1 MAKTI
6 AVIGTLDTRGEEI
19 KYVKELIER
28 KGHKAVV
35 IDVGSLREPPWRP
48 DISHEEVA
56 KAAGATMKEVIAL
69 DEGKAVQ
76 VMAKGAS
83 IIGKEE
89 YSAGRLDG
97 VIALGASMGAW
108 LGLEVMRAL
117 PMEVPKLMV
126 TSEAFTGYVTSEMVS
141 GGQTLT
147 DCVAG
152 LWGLNTISRVMLERA
167 VGSITGMVE
176 ASRRIA
182 PEKPLIGITSM
193 GVAAFDYLS
202 SIRPLLEGRGYE
214 VVVFDA
220 NGAGSRDL
228 ERLIDEGLIAVALD
242 LCLYELIQYLCSG
255 PWGADP
261 NKLQAAGRKGIPQ
274 IVAPGGIDFFSWA
287 GSVETVP
294 PRLRTR
300 PLHAHNPK
308 VTVVMTSTQEKA
320 RLGRVVAQKLNRAAG
335 PTAVVIPLRGFSEFA
350 KPGRPFHNPEGDKA
364 FIEGLKRHLK
374 PRVRVLEVD
383 AFISDLQFAEAV
395 IGVLDD
401 MMRTKGGQV

>member
-35 IDVGSLREPPWRP
+35 IDVGSLREPPFRP

-56 KAAGATMKEVIAL
+56 KAAGTTMKEVIAL

-83 IIGKEE
+83 IIAKDEC
-89 YSAGRLDG
+89 SAGRLDG
-97 VIALGASMGAW
+97 VIAFGATMGAW
-108 LGLEVMRAL
+108 LGLEVMRTL
-117 PMEVPKLMV
+117 PLEVPKLMV
-126 TSEAFTGYVTSEMVS
+126 TTEAFTGYITPEMVS

-167 VGSITGMVE
+167 VGSITGMAE
-176 ASRRIA
+176 ASRKIA

-193 GVAAFDYLS
+193 GASAFDYLS
-202 SIRPLLEGRGYE
+202 PIRPLLEQRGYE
-214 VVVFDA
+214 LAVFDA
-220 NGAGSRDL
+220 NGAGSGDL
-228 ERLIDEGLIAVALD
+228 ERLIDEGLIAAALD
-242 LCLYELIQYLCSG
+242 LCLYELIQHLCG
-255 PWGADP
+255 GAWGAAP
-261 NKLQAAGRKGIPQ
+261 NKLEAAGRKGIPQ
-274 IVAPGGIDFFSWA
+274 IVAPGGIDFFSWT
-287 GSVETVP
+287 GPLETVP

-308 VTVVMTSTQEKA
+308 VTVVMASTEEKA
-320 RLGRVVAQKLNRAAG
+320 KLGRVVAQKLNRATG

-350 KPGRPFHNPEGDKA
+350 KQGRPFHNPEGNKA
-364 FIEGLKRHLK
+364 FIEELKRHLEL
-374 PRVRVLEVD
+374 RVKVLEVD
-383 AFISDLQFAEAV
+383 AFISDLGFAEAV
-395 IGVLDD
+395 IGILDD
-401 MMRTKGGQV
+401 MMRTKGRQV